1 VPLPKKIL
9 KIAICTVLYLI
20 VFDVIG
26 VVASF
31 ILDVLFSLPVRSAS
45 VAAFYALWLV
55 GGVFCGL
62 LNYDTAGGRLYPK
75 VEGNWSKEKDAVSA
89 GRLVRAVAIVV
100 TILACAAANRM
111 LGGNVS
117 DDYFVPDNLPLTVTF
132 CLGVIGGT
140 LVAASA
146 MLPAAKRKSA

>member
-1 VPLPKKIL
+1 MPLPKKIL
-9 KIAICTVLYLI
+9 KIAVCTILYLI

-111 LGGNVS
+111 LGGTS
-117 DDYFVPDNLPLTVTF
+117 ATTISCPTTCHSPLRF
-132 CLGVIGGT
+132 
-140 LVAASA
+140 AWA
-146 MLPAAKRKSA
+146 